1 MYCVD
6 HNIRKDKRANHT
18 FGISFFFFFPS
29 FRLFFQMRF
38 SSLSAELDAITREF
52 DYGIVPGSAT
62 VFVRDEANGIGRLDL
77 TLLEG
82 VMIIVE
88 VTDQGYRVNY
98 TYLLSCSY

>member
-6 HNIRKDKRANHT
+6 HNVRKAREQIIPSAFH
-18 FGISFFFFFPS
+18 FFFPS

-62 VFVRDEANGIGRLDL
+62 VFVRDETNGIGRLDL

-82 VMIIVE
+82 VMIVVE

-98 TYLLSCSY
+98 TYLLSCLC

>member
-6 HNIRKDKRANHT
+6 HNVRKDKRANHT
-18 FGISFFFFFPS
+18 FGISFFFFPS

-62 VFVRDEANGIGRLDL
+62 VFVRDETNGIGRLDL

-82 VMIIVE
+82 VMIVVE

-98 TYLLSCSY
+98 TYLLSCLC